1 MSVQLRERPALAP
14 TRGVV
19 RLDAKQL
26 RAQRRITLTLTVLP
40 PAAVAFGI
48 YWLWGHAI
56 SGRDLAILLFF
67 YSVTCIGITVGYHRL
82 FTHRSFRAV
91 WPLRLA
97 LAIAG
102 SMAVQGSVISWVAT
116 HRRHHAYADDFG
128 DPHSPHLAQAAGL
141 RGVLLGL
148 WHAHV
153 GWLFDS
159 ERSDPMEWAPDLVA
173 ERAMARVDRSFGWLT
188 LATFLLPGF
197 AGWAIAH
204 SWAGILPG
212 LLWGGV
218 VRVFLLHHMTW
229 SINSICHFYGREAYQ
244 VRDESRNLWPLALP
258 SFGESWHNNHHA
270 FPWSARL
277 GLRAWQIDPGWY
289 LIRLLKAF
297 RVIRSVKV
305 PTRAQILGKLKRVE
319 IPQPS
324 LAD

>member
-1 MSVQLRERPALAP
+1 MSVQLRERPVEAVS
-14 TRGVV
+14 TRGVL

-26 RAQRRITLTLTVLP
+26 RSQRRITLALTVLP
-40 PAAVAFGI
+40 PLAVAYAI
-48 YWLWGHAI
+48 YRLWGNAI
-56 SGRDLAILLFF
+56 SGRDLGILLFF
-67 YSVTCIGITVGYHRL
+67 YCVTLFGVTVGYHRL

-102 SMAVQGSVISWVAT
+102 SMAVQGSVIAWVAT
-116 HRRHHAYADDFG
+116 HRRHHAYADEFG
-128 DPHSPHLAQAAGL
+128 DPHSPHLAQAAGFQ
-141 RGVLLGL
+141 GVLLGL

-159 ERSDPMEWAPDLVA
+159 DRTDTSEWAPDLVA
-173 ERAMARVDRSFGWLT
+173 DSTMAAVDRSFGWLT
-188 LATFLLPGF
+188 FATFVLPGLVGGLL
-197 AGWAIAH
+197 AW
-204 SWAGILPG
+204 SWGGLFLG

-244 VRDESRNLWPLALP
+244 ARDESRNVWPLALP

-277 GLRAWQIDPGWY
+277 GLRFWQVDVGWY
-289 LIRLLKAF
+289 LIRVLKAV
-297 RVIRSVKV
+297 RMVGSVKV
-305 PTRAQILGKLKRVE
+305 PTKAQIIGKLKPRV
-319 IPQPS
+319 PVRPM
-324 LAD
+324 A